1 MSDLRQDLAQAGA
14 HAPAEP
20 DLDRIRRRGR
30 QLRRRRRLAQ
40 AGALSSVIALA
51 TLLAVQGDPSAER
64 STIVA
69 DDPTVPTPSPTDEGD
84 VIKGNDTP
92 RPTTAPVPVPDE
104 VDESSNANSPDSAPT
119 TSPSP
124 TPMPGPEPAP
134 LVAADRQRILTDPA
148 RDTESGPTIEPDPS
162 LDLLALDV
170 AYDGE
175 DLTFIHVVEGQ
186 PTSDPPPGGTG
197 RWHDTYFRIRGHNLV
212 HVRAE
217 TMERDLVVVIGVIVP
232 GARVGEHPA
241 QRCTECTITF
251 DGQARE
257 VQIKIPVRFLNDVLA
272 RSDGGAIQRGEEVGG
287 WEAHTAKTH
296 TTRTHYEE
304 RESPHYFSETSMDSA
319 RRYDVFWTV
328 P

>member
-1 MSDLRQDLAQAGA
+1 MDDLRQDLAQAGA
-14 HAPAEP
+14 SATGEP
-20 DLDRIRRRGR
+20 DLERIRRRGD
-30 QLRRRRRLAQ
+30 QLRTRRRLAR
-40 AGALSSVIALA
+40 AGALSGVMVLAALLA
-51 TLLAVQGDPSAER
+51 TQGYPSAER

-69 DDPTVPTPSPTDEGD
+69 DDPTVPTPMPFDEGEVVEGTD
-84 VIKGNDTP
+84 SP
-92 RPTTAPVPVPDE
+92 PTTTNSVPVPE
-104 VDESSNANSPDSAPT
+104 ETNEPSGGSATPSPT
-119 TSPSP
+119 TSPAP
-124 TPMPGPEPAP
+124 PPMPGPDQGSPA
-134 LVAADRQRILTDPA
+134 ATDRQRILTDPA
-148 RDTESGPTIEPDPS
+148 GDAESGPAIEPDPS

-170 AYDGE
+170 SYDGE
-175 DLTFIHVVEGQ
+175 DLTFIHVVDGE

-217 TMERDLVVVIGVIVP
+217 TMERDLVVIIGVIVP

-257 VQIKIPVRFLNDVLA
+257 VRIKIPVRFLNEVLA
-272 RSDGGAIQRGEEVGG
+272 RSDGGAIQPGVEVGG

-296 TTRTHYEE
+296 TTRTYHEE
-304 RESPHYFSETSMDSA
+304 RESPHYFSETRMDSA